1 MIEYLLKVIVL
12 AVVLRYLRVLDI
24 QSILMFVVSSF
35 FLFFAYGVP
44 RIPEFI
50 VFCTMSIFFLW
61 ISVFAVVD
69 NWDKFNLR
77 SVKLSFL
84 GKYFKFFCTMI
95 VISFFMLQLF
105 EFADG
110 VLLYAGALAVYF
122 ILVLAQ
128 EKYSAYFRK
137 FGFVNYRNAF
147 FVIVLYCALFL
158 KYGLAAQLAV
168 LGFVYVL
175 IFLLYRMLYNSFTV
189 CVKADEL
196 APGMILAEHIV
207 KKGRTYMKSGVFF
220 FNPVSVF
227 RTMFSRKVRGEVE
240 VFGSLKPLSE
250 GDIKVI
256 RKIMSTYGIDYVK
269 VQRMIDMRPYV
280 LAGVLVLV
288 FALYFDISFLH

>member
-24 QSILMFVVSSF
+24 QSILMFAVSSF
-35 FLFFAYGVP
+35 LLFFAYGVP

-128 EKYSAYFRK
+128 EKYGAYFQK
-137 FGFVNYRNAF
+137 FGFVSYRNAF
-147 FVIVLYCALFL
+147 LVIVLYCALFL
-158 KYGLAAQLAV
+158 KYGLALQLLAF
-168 LGFVYVL
+168 GFVYVL
-175 IFLLYRMLYNSFTV
+175 VFLLYRILYNSFTV

-220 FNPVSVF
+220 INPLSVF
-227 RTMFSRKVRGEVE
+227 RTMFSRKVRGEKL
-240 VFGSLKPLSE
+240 VFGSFRSLSE
-250 GDIKVI
+250 GDIRVI
-256 RKIMSTYGIDYVK
+256 KKIMSTYGIDDIR
-269 VQRMIDMRPYV
+269 VQRMVDMRPYV
-280 LAGVLVLV
+280 LAGVLVLF
-288 FALYFDISFLH
+288 FALYLDIFFLH